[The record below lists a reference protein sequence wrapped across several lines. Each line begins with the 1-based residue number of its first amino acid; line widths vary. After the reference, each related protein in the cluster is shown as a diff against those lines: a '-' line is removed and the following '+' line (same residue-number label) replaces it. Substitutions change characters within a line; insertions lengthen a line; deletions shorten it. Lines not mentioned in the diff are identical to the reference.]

1 MLYSTCFVLTH
12 DFVFVFVFVC
22 LFVCLFFFFFFLFLF
37 RNTDWNG
44 AFNYARKLDFLTNC
58 IKKTK
63 GMIIRAIANGFA
75 VFAEMLYPCTMML

>member
-12 DFVFVFVFVC
+12 DF
-22 LFVCLFFFFFFLFLF
+22 FFHF

-44 AFNYARKLDFLTNC
+44 AFNYAGKLDFLTNC

-63 GMIIRAIANGFA
+63 GMILWAIANGFA